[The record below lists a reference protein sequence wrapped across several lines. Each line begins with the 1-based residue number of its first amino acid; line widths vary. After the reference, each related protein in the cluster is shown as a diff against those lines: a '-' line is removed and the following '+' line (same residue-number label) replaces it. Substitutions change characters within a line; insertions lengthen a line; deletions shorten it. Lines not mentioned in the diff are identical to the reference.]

1 MQIHPNHRLLTS
13 EDILKIIE
21 LLGEIYQGNANIDDM
36 DHLQNRRIR
45 SSGELIQ
52 NQFALG
58 LTRFEKVIRERLR
71 RTTIPPTFNNLVT
84 TKPINAAFREF
95 FGSSQ
100 LSQFLDQTNPLA
112 EVTHKRRLTS
122 LGPSGVSRETAGMA
136 IRGIHPTHYGRI
148 CPIET
153 PEGQNAGL
161 VNSPTNYMR
170 RNGNGFLET
179 PFVKVIN

>member
-1 MQIHPNHRLLTS
+1 MLTFDFQWFLMSTLFRDAFEQVHYNARVRVNETYTFNHTEFS
-13 EDILKIIE
+13 GEDILKIIE

-100 LSQFLDQTNPLA
+100 LSEF
-112 EVTHKRRLTS
+112 
-122 LGPSGVSRETAGMA
+122 
-136 IRGIHPTHYGRI
+136 
-148 CPIET
+148 
-153 PEGQNAGL
+153 
-161 VNSPTNYMR
+161 
-170 RNGNGFLET
+170 
-179 PFVKVIN
+179 